1 MYNRSCCIKLDKNLK
16 RCCARKRNLTYE
28 NGVLLSL
35 ICWAKLAY
43 VTIFSFLMLNL
54 FAGLGWLLSHYLMLN
69 LFAGLGWLLSHYL
82 MLNLFAGLGWLLSH
96 YLMLNLFAGL
106 GLLKIDLLGTVTIFC
121 SLSFIEFD

>member
-69 LFAGLGWLLSHYL
+69 LFAGLGWL
-82 MLNLFAGLGWLLSH
+82 
-96 YLMLNLFAGL
+96 
-106 GLLKIDLLGTVTIFC
+106 KIDLLGTVTIFC